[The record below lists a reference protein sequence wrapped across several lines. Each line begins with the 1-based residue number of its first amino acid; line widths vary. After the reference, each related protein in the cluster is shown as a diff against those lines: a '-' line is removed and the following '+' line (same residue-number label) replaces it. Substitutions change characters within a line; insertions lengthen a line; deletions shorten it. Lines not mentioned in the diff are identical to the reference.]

1 MRNEEYRL
9 NLRND
14 YVFKVMHY
22 YNEEVGKEIFASLVG
37 AITGEQI
44 TYVEF
49 MPTDLYSYDPNG
61 KDVRYDLCARVNTV
75 NAVDL
80 EMQIYHMSAVPDRVN
95 YYASLLY
102 VNQNNKGVSYEKFID
117 ANSIFLC
124 EQNVFTD
131 RREYIHHYCMKD
143 DLNRIL
149 TTKMQAHIIELRKG
163 LKITSEMKELSML
176 EKWILFLMCY
186 EENSENPVIEQ
197 LIESEEIF
205 KKAVEVLK
213 VISEDQRIRE
223 QAFARN
229 RFAKD
234 MAQIKSDQEKMNKM
248 LREMQDKLK
257 HDLAYLLHGITELE
271 QERTGPD
278 DGMTGLEQ
286 GMIEIEQEMAEF
298 EQRMTKLKQ
307 ERSELEQ
314 SKNKV
319 EEMKTE
325 LEARKKDL
333 IEEGRSEEKILLIR
347 QMLEDGLDTDLI
359 MKYARC
365 SLEMIQMVKDSFC
378 DS

>member
-1 MRNEEYRL
+1 
-9 NLRND
+9 
-14 YVFKVMHY
+14 
-22 YNEEVGKEIFASLVG
+22 
-37 AITGEQI
+37 
-44 TYVEF
+44 
-49 MPTDLYSYDPNG
+49 
-61 KDVRYDLCARVNTV
+61 
-75 NAVDL
+75 
-80 EMQIYHMSAVPDRVN
+80 
-95 YYASLLY
+95 
-102 VNQNNKGVSYEKFID
+102 
-117 ANSIFLC
+117 
-124 EQNVFTD
+124 
-131 RREYIHHYCMKD
+131 MKD

-223 QAFARN
+223 QAFERN

-257 HDLAYLLHGITELE
+257 HDLAYLLHGITEL
-271 QERTGPD
+271 
-278 DGMTGLEQ
+278 
-286 GMIEIEQEMAEF
+286 
-298 EQRMTKLKQ
+298 KQ

-325 LEARKKDL
+325 LEARKQDL

>member
-1 MRNEEYRL
+1 MRKEEYRL

-49 MPTDLYSYDPNG
+49 MPTDLYSYDPDG

-80 EMQIYHMSAVPDRVN
+80 EMQVYHMSVVPDRVS

-102 VNQNNKGVSYEKFID
+102 VNQNNKGAAYDKFVD

-131 RREYIHHYCMKD
+131 RKEFIHHYCMKD

-163 LKITSEMKELSML
+163 LKIKSDLNELSML

-186 EENSENPVIEQ
+186 EEKSENPVIEQ

-205 KKAVEVLK
+205 KKAVEVLN
-213 VISEDQRIRE
+213 VISQDQRIRE

-234 MAQIKSDQEKMNKM
+234 MAQIKSDQEKMNKK
-248 LREMQDKLK
+248 LREMQDNIKR
-257 HDLAYLLHGITELE
+257 DLAYLLHGRTELE
-271 QERTGPD
+271 QERTASE

-286 GMIEIEQEMAEF
+286 GMTEIERGMA
-298 EQRMTKLKQ
+298 
-307 ERSELEQ
+307 
-314 SKNKV
+314 
-319 EEMKTE
+319 E
-325 LEARKKDL
+325 LEARKQAL
-333 IEEGRSEEKILLIR
+333 IEEVRSEEKTMLIR

-378 DS
+378 DSR